1 MSGAQRHPTVQFNQR
16 CDQLDPVVLV
26 VCGRSWRNNIGVGGA
41 AMCAVMGDLV
51 RVLVIGAVGV
61 AVGDAV
67 FTADGYACLDF
78 S

>member
-1 MSGAQRHPTVQFNQR
+1 
-16 CDQLDPVVLV
+16 
-26 VCGRSWRNNIGVGGA
+26 
-41 AMCAVMGDLV
+41 MGDLV
-51 RVLVIGAVGV
+51 RVLVIRAVGV